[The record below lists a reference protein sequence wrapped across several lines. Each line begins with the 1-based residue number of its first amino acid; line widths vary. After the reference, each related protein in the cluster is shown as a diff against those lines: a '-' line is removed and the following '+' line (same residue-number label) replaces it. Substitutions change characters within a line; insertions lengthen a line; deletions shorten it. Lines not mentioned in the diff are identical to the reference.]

1 MLLKAF
7 FQLKDATESLV
18 SKSEAVAALEGQVGQ
33 LSSSLETAL
42 ADAESKQSL
51 TQELEKEKL
60 SLEAQLKEATEAL
73 EKVVSEHHDAASA
86 LKLVQQDVSHW
97 HFSSLGILKI
107 I

>member
-1 MLLKAF
+1 M
-7 FQLKDATESLV
+7 ESLA
-18 SKSEAVAALEGQVGQ
+18 SKNEAVVALEGQVGQ

-51 TQELEKEKL
+51 TQEMEKEKS
-60 SLEAQLKEATEAL
+60 SLETQLKKLEA
-73 EKVVSEHHDAASA
+73 EHHDAASA
-86 LKLVQQDVSHW
+86 LKLVQQDVSRW